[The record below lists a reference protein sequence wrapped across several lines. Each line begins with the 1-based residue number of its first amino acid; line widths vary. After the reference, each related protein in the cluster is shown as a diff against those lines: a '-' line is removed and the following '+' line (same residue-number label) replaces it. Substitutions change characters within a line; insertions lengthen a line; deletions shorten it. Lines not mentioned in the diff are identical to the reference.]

1 VSEIVALFG
10 EKMSFLEIKEIDLF
24 GNAPDGD
31 WKLNAGR
38 LAGLKNAAKQ
48 GLMNVWD
55 CHGETFHICIQILV
69 RSWIKITQH
78 LQPILLWSIHTA
90 ISAPESVLV
99 VTLALSKSVTA
110 LAVDGKMTLD

>member
-1 VSEIVALFG
+1 
-10 EKMSFLEIKEIDLF
+10 M
-24 GNAPDGD
+24 
-31 WKLNAGR
+31 NAGR

-55 CHGETFHICIQILV
+55 CHGETIHICIQILV

-99 VTLALSKSVTA
+99 VTLALSKSVTG